1 MIAALL
7 KIGMKTF
14 YSVIACIFQSTFI
27 IVGYINIWFLWEVVP
42 MADKGE
48 TEQKIS
54 QINGQLEMLINDM
67 SVPKNVRNA
76 IVQAK
81 EKLNSNGEY
90 SVRIS
95 SAIYGLDSVSN
106 DVNLPLQAR
115 TMIWSALSILESI
128 KG

>member
-1 MIAALL
+1 
-7 KIGMKTF
+7 
-14 YSVIACIFQSTFI
+14 
-27 IVGYINIWFLWEVVP
+27 

-90 SVRIS
+90 SVRVS

>member
-1 MIAALL
+1 
-7 KIGMKTF
+7 
-14 YSVIACIFQSTFI
+14 
-27 IVGYINIWFLWEVVP
+27 

>member
-1 MIAALL
+1 MTG
-7 KIGMKTF
+7 K
-14 YSVIACIFQSTFI
+14 
-27 IVGYINIWFLWEVVP
+27 E
-42 MADKGE
+42 E

-76 IVQAK
+76 IIQAK
-81 EKLNSNGEY
+81 EKLNVSGEY
-90 SVRIS
+90 SVRVS
-95 SAIYGLDSVSN
+95 SAIYSLDSVSN

-115 TMIWSALSILESI
+115 TMIWSALSMLESI